1 MMSVLGQFTPLG
13 LRGRTTGM
21 RQQPTF
27 ARQVRLPPLCGG
39 LELDEGG
46 GRAVIP
52 PDAGN

>member
-1 MMSVLGQFTPLG
+1 MSA
-13 LRGRTTGM
+13 LRE
-21 RQQPTF
+21 QPTF
-27 ARQVRLPPLCGG
+27 ARQVRLPPLRDG